1 MIVEDADG
9 RDIYLD
15 RDGDREPEPPDER
28 PPLDLDQVAGHY
40 HQALAEDMTGIPE
53 HSREA
58 LAAVP
63 ELLARLRAAE
73 EELAES
79 RSGEQRYEYAVTF
92 GADPPAKDHPF
103 SASPEAAEW
112 MREHPEHGTPWVRT
126 VTTSPWHRYEPP
138 F

>member
-1 MIVEDADG
+1 MIVEDEHG
-9 RDIYLD
+9 NDIYIE
-15 RDGDREPEPPDER
+15 RYDREPEPPDVP

-63 ELLARLRAAE
+63 ELLARLSEAE
-73 EELAES
+73 GELAES
-79 RSGEQRYEYAVTF
+79 SSGEQRYEYAVTL
-92 GADPPAKDHPF
+92 GAAPAADHPF
-103 SASPEAAEW
+103 LASVEGAEW
-112 MREHPEHGTPWVRT
+112 IRERPEHGTSWVRT

-138 F
+138 PF